1 MIGRGGQSALMPMA
15 LVVVGLGL
23 AWMLYQQLQS
33 TVSRGFSG
41 EAVGTDLVTLP
52 QEIAD
57 PVYRMPPM
65 RQFDAILQRP
75 LFSQSRRP
83 TAEVEATPT
92 VVSGNLRLSLLGI
105 TIASNE
111 KFALVLPEG
120 GGDTLRLRE
129 GQDYQGWLLS
139 VIESNT
145 IVFTREGAEE
155 RLELSYDVAP
165 PPQKQRQ
172 QQRRRRTAQP
182 SQNSQTESN
191 SRKKITGDDEE
202 RGVDD

>member
-15 LVVVGLGL
+15 LVVVGLGI

-33 TVSRGFSG
+33 TVRRDFSG

-83 TAEVEATPT
+83 ITVAAAAPT
-92 VVSGNLRLSLLGI
+92 VVSGNLGLSLLGI
-105 TIASNE
+105 TIASDGR
-111 KFALVLPEG
+111 FALVIPEG

-129 GQDYQGWLLS
+129 GQDYQGWILS
-139 VIESNT
+139 AIEADT

-165 PPQKQRQ
+165 PPQ

-182 SQNSQTESN
+182 SQNGQNEN
-191 SRKKITGDDEE
+191 SRRKRITGVDEE
-202 RGVDD
+202 QGVDD

>member
-15 LVVVGLGL
+15 LVVVGLGI

-33 TVSRGFSG
+33 TVRRDFSG

-83 TAEVEATPT
+83 VAVAEAAPA
-92 VVSGNLRLSLLGI
+92 VVSGNLGLALLGI
-105 TIASNE
+105 TIASDE
-111 KFALVLPEG
+111 RFALVIPEG

-129 GQDYQGWLLS
+129 GQDYQGWMLS
-139 VIESNT
+139 AIEPDT
-145 IVFTREGAEE
+145 IVFTRAGAEE

-165 PPQKQRQ
+165 PPQQ

-182 SQNSQTESN
+182 SQSGQNEN
-191 SRKKITGDDEE
+191 SRRKRITGADQEE
-202 RGVDD
+202 GAED

>member
-15 LVVVGLGL
+15 LVVVGLGI

-33 TVSRGFSG
+33 TVRRDVSG

-83 TAEVEATPT
+83 ITVTEAAPA
-92 VVSGNLRLSLLGI
+92 VVSGNLGLALLGI
-105 TIASNE
+105 TIASDE
-111 KFALVLPEG
+111 RFALVVPEG
-120 GGDTLRLRE
+120 GGDTLRLRQ
-129 GQDYQGWLLS
+129 GQDYQGWMLS
-139 VIESNT
+139 AIEADT
-145 IVFTREGAEE
+145 IVFTRAGAEE

-165 PPQKQRQ
+165 PPQ
-172 QQRRRRTAQP
+172 QQRRRRTVQP
-182 SQNSQTESN
+182 SQNGQNET
-191 SRKKITGDDEE
+191 SRRKRIIGADEE
-202 RGVDD
+202 EGVDD